1 MISTTTKA
9 LLLSQATLALAKKD
23 GGLSQEQKIHID
35 VAMRN
40 IVTVLKMQEELTA
53 R

>member
-1 MISTTTKA
+1 MISTTTKT
-9 LLLSQATLALAKKD
+9 LLVAQASLALAKKE
-23 GGLSQEQKIHID
+23 GSLSRDQIIHVD

-40 IVTVLKMQEELTA
+40 IITVLKMQEELTA